1 MIPSAT
7 EEEVMAEHFDTKVGR
22 HTKHTS
28 ERYRKSNL
36 PRSATSTV
44 RMKDTS
50 AMAENMMVKGLD
62 MKSEDKSLS

>member
-1 MIPSAT
+1 
-7 EEEVMAEHFDTKVGR
+7 MAKRSNKKVGR

-28 ERYRKSNL
+28 ERYRKSKL
-36 PRSATSTV
+36 PRSATATV

-50 AMAENMMVKGLD
+50 ATAENMMVKGLD